1 MSLGNILVWF
11 LDIKEQAERFLSD
24 IRELDVSK
32 SDAKTNLL
40 QQMDQ
45 YDEKFRELHDVK
57 TNK

>member
-1 MSLGNILVWF
+1 MSLGNIFVWS

-40 QQMDQ
+40 LQMEQ